1 MGFLHDMFLS
11 GALSAGVFLLIGG
24 VSILVIP
31 IVARI
36 MHSLVQGARDYV
48 TWIAHFFAQVPA
60 EKNDVST
67 GRTNTTPWSEGHSK
81 RLLSLFGGIFIAI
94 GLVLILIA
102 YVGSGCNLA
111 RLPELPALQ
120 ISSCSLYM
128 NPHTIAFM

>member
-1 MGFLHDMFLS
+1 M
-11 GALSAGVFLLIGG
+11 FLLIGG

-48 TWIAHFFAQVPA
+48 TWIAHFFVQVPA

-67 GRTNTTPWSEGHSK
+67 VFLLIGGVSILVIPIVARCTTDFF
-81 RLLSLFGGIFIAI
+81 LLAF
-94 GLVLILIA
+94 
-102 YVGSGCNLA
+102 
-111 RLPELPALQ
+111 
-120 ISSCSLYM
+120 M